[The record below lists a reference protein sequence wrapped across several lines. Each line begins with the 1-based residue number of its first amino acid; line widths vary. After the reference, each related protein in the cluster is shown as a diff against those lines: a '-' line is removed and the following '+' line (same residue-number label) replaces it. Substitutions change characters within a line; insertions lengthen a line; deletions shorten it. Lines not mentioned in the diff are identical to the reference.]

1 MLRWALAIRPGSTW
15 HESRVERQ
23 GDSGF
28 RLQAWNRLPKAKPT
42 AKVAAQDVGLKSEAE
57 VLQVQLPGPAFRQPA
72 ELEVTWTADKVSLK
86 VSKPARVRLYYRVLR
101 PAWPEK
107 DRPTLQRR
115 RGDRVD
121 TLRDDVVWEKDYVE
135 WQAAPGEYVLQSGG
149 K

>member
-1 MLRWALAIRPGSTW
+1 M
-15 HESRVERQ
+15 
-23 GDSGF
+23 
-28 RLQAWNRLPKAKPT
+28 
-42 AKVAAQDVGLKSEAE
+42 
-57 VLQVQLPGPAFRQPA
+57 LQVQLPGPAFRQPA